1 MAHPGC
7 HQYLRTTPVSK
18 EKVHKYIF
26 KQKVLTL
33 SLSEQTFFSLLRTFL
48 PPKVSLSSGLSISVS
63 VISLTNTIALIASS
77 EQLKKGDHE
86 NYFWLSSSHKLSPLM
101 IAQSFSWSPRPLK
114 NSTKSSSLMS
124 SENFTTDVA
133 GITTKIHYK

>member
-1 MAHPGC
+1 M
-7 HQYLRTTPVSK
+7 SK

-86 NYFWLSSSHKLSPLM
+86 NYF
-101 IAQSFSWSPRPLK
+101 
-114 NSTKSSSLMS
+114 
-124 SENFTTDVA
+124 
-133 GITTKIHYK
+133 